1 MMEENNEKG
10 HLELRGYDAAY
21 KFAKGIFERYPK
33 VMKTIVLFGSY
44 SKGKET
50 EDSDVDI
57 MVVMDDV
64 LNKLDETVQSLIFS
78 DVDKLVKESQVKLH
92 INFVTL
98 TAFWRGVIAAD
109 PVSVNVLKYGVP
121 LIDTGYFEPL
131 QALLNMGEIKP
142 TEESIYASLTRSEL
156 YMNSAKL
163 KLASVVTDMYWAV
176 VNSAQA
182 AIMRQ
187 GDIPPSPEVIPE
199 MLLKLEERGLVNKKQ
214 IDDFNE
220 IFTLGKR
227 LFHGEKIDI
236 NGEKAQEILIKG
248 IEFDSKMTDIA
259 KSK

>member
-1 MMEENNEKG
+1 MEENDDKG
-10 HLELRGYDAAY
+10 RLEFKGYDSAY
-21 KFAKGIFERYPK
+21 KFAKGIFEKYPK
-33 VMKTIVLFGSY
+33 VMKTITLFGSY

-50 EDSDVDI
+50 ESSDVDI

-64 LNKLDETVQSLIFS
+64 LNKLDENVQSLIFS
-78 DVDKLVKESQVKLH
+78 DVDKLVKESDVKLH

-156 YMNSAKL
+156 YSNSARL
-163 KLASVVTDMYWAV
+163 RLVGVVTDIYWSII
-176 VNSAQA
+176 NSSQA

-187 GDIPPSPEVIPE
+187 GDVPPSPEVIPE
-199 MLLKLEERGLVNKKQ
+199 MLEKLEKRGVISRKD
-214 IDDFNE
+214 IADFNE
-220 IFTLGKR
+220 IFQLGRKA
-227 LFHGEKIDI
+227 FHGERLEIS
-236 NGEKAQEILIKG
+236 GEKAQELLMKA
-248 IEFDSKMTDIA
+248 IEFNSKMSDIA

>member
-1 MMEENNEKG
+1 MIEENNEKG
-10 HLELRGYDAAY
+10 HLELKGYDAAY
-21 KFAKGIFERYPK
+21 KFARGLFEKYPK
-33 VMKTIVLFGSY
+33 VVKTVVLFGSY

-50 EDSDVDI
+50 ESSDVDVMI
-57 MVVMDDV
+57 VMDDV
-64 LNKLDETVQSLIFS
+64 LNKLDEKVQSLIFS
-78 DVDKLVKESQVKLH
+78 DVDKLVKESEVKLH

-156 YMNSAKL
+156 YSNSARL
-163 KLASVVTDMYWAV
+163 KLAGVVTDMYWGV

-199 MLLKLEERGLVNKKQ
+199 MLEKLEKRGIIKKKQ

-220 IFTLGKR
+220 IFLLGKK

-236 NGEKAQEILIKG
+236 NGEKAQELLVKG
-248 IEFDSKMTDIA
+248 MEFNSKMADIA
-259 KSK
+259 RSK

>member
-1 MMEENNEKG
+1 MEENNDKG
-10 HLELRGYDAAY
+10 RLELKGYDAAY
-21 KFAKGIFERYPK
+21 KFAKGIFEKYPK

-50 EDSDVDI
+50 TDSDVDI

-64 LNKLDETVQSLIFS
+64 LNKLDETTQSLIFS
-78 DVDKLVKESQVKLH
+78 DVDKLVKESEVKLH

-156 YMNSAKL
+156 YLNSSKL
-163 KLASVVTDMYWAV
+163 KLAGVVTDMYWSV

-199 MLLKLEERGLVNKKQ
+199 MLKKLEKMQLISKKQ

-220 IFTLGKR
+220 IFDLGKR
-227 LFHGEKIDI
+227 LFHGEKIEI
-236 NGEKAQEILIKG
+236 SGEKAQDLIFKG
-248 IEFDSKMTDIA
+248 TEFNSKMSSIA
-259 KSK
+259 TSK